1 MRKLFS
7 ISELAKIL
15 GLIDP
20 STGKP
25 KNYILRYWEKEFKQ
39 IKPLKI
45 NNRRYYST
53 KQVEMIKFI
62 NFLLTNKKITILGAK
77 KFLNSKIN
85 KLDDY
90 SSFSLKSEHSK
101 ISLKNKSKIILEK
114 INRLKNYGKKN
125 SS

>member
-1 MRKLFS
+1 MRKLLS
-7 ISELAKIL
+7 ISELVKKL
-15 GLIDP
+15 ELTNP
-20 STGKP
+20 STGKL

-53 KQVEMIKFI
+53 KQVEIIKFI
-62 NFLLTNKKITILGAK
+62 NFLIRNKKVTILGVK
-77 KFLNSKIN
+77 KILNSKIN

-101 ISLKNKSKIILEK
+101 INLKTKSKIILKK

-125 SS
+125 AS